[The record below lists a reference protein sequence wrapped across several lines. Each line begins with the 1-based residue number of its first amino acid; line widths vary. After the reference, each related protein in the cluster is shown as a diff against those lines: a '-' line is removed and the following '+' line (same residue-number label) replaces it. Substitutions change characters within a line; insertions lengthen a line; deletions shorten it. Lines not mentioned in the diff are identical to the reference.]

1 MSSTQKKNRNQERG
15 GADRFAALTAAAL
28 LGLAGQAMAQT
39 ASKPASTPP
48 AAPAPHV
55 SKPEPAFESQGMR
68 NPLDKTPTAGQATNG
83 GDVQVDENLIVDLH
97 VNDEDLANV
106 LQMLSIQSQRN
117 IVASKSVSATVTA
130 NLYGVTFYQALDAI
144 LHVNGYGYIERDNFI
159 YVYTLAEIQEIEKT
173 LRKKVNKIINLNYL
187 NSTDAAEF
195 AKSLLSEAGTIKVNG
210 KPEEFNLGTNPV
222 GGEDFAHSST
232 MVVFDYEENVAEIE
246 NLVQQLDTKPQQVL
260 VEATILQSSLSE
272 ANAFGV
278 DFAAIADLN
287 FTDFT
292 KLGGPL
298 KAIDGLISGGGNQ
311 SSGSSGSGSGGS
323 GSGSGSTTT
332 AIPSDDKGGG
342 FVSSPGNTAGPG
354 TLKLGIVASD
364 VAAFVR
370 FLDEVSD
377 TTVLSRPTVM
387 TLNRQPAG
395 VLVGRN
401 VGYINTVSTDT
412 SSNTSLA
419 TISTGTQLF
428 LRPFVSK
435 DGTIRMELKPKVSEP
450 VFRSVTGPNGS
461 AISIPDEITNE
472 LTANVMVKDGQTIV
486 LGGLFREGVQAS
498 RRQVPGLGDVPVI
511 GAAFRGHDDAT
522 NRSEIIFLI
531 TPTLVND
538 ETIMAQGERAMGLVE
553 NTRTGLRNGLLPW
566 SRDKRSSQHLI
577 EAERLAAA
585 GDIDAAL
592 NRVNRAIS
600 MNPFQ
605 PEAIAMRERLMNEKE
620 YWPTRSLM
628 NEIVKQE
635 HTKRMQRA
643 EGFVDRHPERYKKN
657 VKTAEAPKAEPTVQA
672 NPQPEPQPEPEFVP
686 AQAVVEQ
693 AETTWP
699 EPQVNAEPMNDES
712 FEAEFNASQEA
723 FASQPQSGESF
734 ASSSTFE
741 GESSISNDFNGN
753 ATNGESSFNVEPTPS
768 NNSGNTS
775 SFGQE
780 TSSIEPVAQ
789 APSSGFEASGWDD
802 AMAVSAITA
811 NANGFFVAPLSL
823 VTRQYWTLFRTD
835 AGTWPSNTTLTN
847 VDSDGQR

>member
-1 MSSTQKKNRNQERG
+1 MSSTQMKTRNQERG

-28 LGLAGQAMAQT
+28 LGLAGQAWAQT
-39 ASKPASTPP
+39 SSKPAS
-48 AAPAPHV
+48 APALGAQPMV
-55 SKPEPAFESQGMR
+55 SKPDNTSGTVGGLR
-68 NPLDKTPTAGQATNG
+68 NPLDKTATAGQQGSG

-187 NSTDAAEF
+187 NSSDAAEF
-195 AKSLLSEAGTIKVNG
+195 AKSLLSEAGSIKVNG
-210 KPEEFNLGTNPV
+210 KVDEFNLGSNPV

-232 MVVFDYEENVAEIE
+232 MVIFDYEENVAEIE
-246 NLVQQLDTKPQQVL
+246 NLVMQLDTKPQQVL

-298 KAIDGLISGGGNQ
+298 KAIDGLISGGDQ
-311 SSGSSGSGSGGS
+311 ASSSSGSGGS
-323 GSGSGSTTT
+323 GGTGTTV
-332 AIPSDDKGGG
+332 AGVPSDNKGGG
-342 FVSSPGNTAGPG
+342 FTSTPGNTAGPG
-354 TLKLGIVASD
+354 TLKLGIVAND

-450 VFRSVTGPNGS
+450 VFRSVTGPNGTP
-461 AISIPDEITNE
+461 ISIPDEITNE

-486 LGGLFREGVQAS
+486 LGGLFREGVQAT

-522 NRSEIIFLI
+522 SRSEIIFLI

-538 ETIMAQGERAMGLVE
+538 DTIMAQGERAMGLVE
-553 NTRTGLRNGLLPW
+553 NTRTGLRTGLLPW
-566 SRDKRSSQHLI
+566 SRDKRTSQFLI

-585 GDIDAAL
+585 GDLEGAL

-605 PEAIAMRERLMNEKE
+605 PEAIALRERLSNEKE
-620 YWPTRSLM
+620 FWPTRSLM

-635 HTKRMQRA
+635 HVKRAKLA
-643 EGFVDRHPERYKKN
+643 EGYVQRNPERYMKN
-657 VKTAEAPKAEPTVQA
+657 MNKTAEAPAPKAQPTAKVETSSNTQNDWDA
-672 NPQPEPQPEPEFVP
+672 SNEAEFVP
-686 AQAVVEQ
+686 AQAVTDE

-699 EPQVNAEPMNDES
+699 QPENQAQASTEPMSD
-712 FEAEFNASQEA
+712 EA
-723 FASQPQSGESF
+723 FDTESNANQQTFATEPTGNAFENMSGDEP
-734 ASSSTFE
+734 
-741 GESSISNDFNGN
+741 SNDFNTNFN
-753 ATNGESSFNVEPTPS
+753 AGAEPAFDAQSFEP
-768 NNSGNTS
+768 
-775 SFGQE
+775 
-780 TSSIEPVAQ
+780 IVQ
-789 APSSGFEASGWDD
+789 APLSTFESSGWDD
-802 AMAVSAITA
+802 AMAISAITA
-811 NANGFFVAPLSL
+811 NANGFFTAPISL

-835 AGTWPSNTTLTN
+835 TANWPTNTTLTN
-847 VDSDGQR
+847 VDSDANQR